1 MEKTVKSVGGRQWK
15 VVYTKP
21 RSEKKITE
29 RLEKEGYE
37 VYCPLQ
43 TILKQWSDRKKKISV
58 PVFPS
63 YVFLHVNALES
74 DEVLQDPGVLN
85 FVYWLSKP
93 AIIRDEEINSLKT
106 FLTNNKDK
114 PFEILNYKEGENVEI
129 ISGPFKGQHGAI
141 DRVKRGALSLLIES
155 LGMIIRVELNP
166 ELIKVC
172 ERQTSGKE

>member
-1 MEKTVKSVGGRQWK
+1 MDKTIKTVEAKRWK

-21 RSEKKITE
+21 RSEKKIAK
-29 RLEKEGYE
+29 RLESRGFI

-43 TILKQWSDRKKKISV
+43 TTLKQWSDRKKKVSV

-63 YVFLHVNALES
+63 YVFVQVSALES
-74 DEVLQDPGVLN
+74 DSVLQDPGVLN
-85 FVYWLSKP
+85 YIYWLGKP
-93 AIIRDEEINSLKT
+93 AIIRDEEINNLKT

-114 PFEILNYKEGENVEI
+114 SFEILNYKEGENVEI

-172 ERQTSGKE
+172 ERQISGKE